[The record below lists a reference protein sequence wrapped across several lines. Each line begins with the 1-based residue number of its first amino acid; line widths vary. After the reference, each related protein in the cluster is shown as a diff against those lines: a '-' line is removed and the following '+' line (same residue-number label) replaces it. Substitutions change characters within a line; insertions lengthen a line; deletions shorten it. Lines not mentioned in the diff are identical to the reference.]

1 MKEEEGRNKQA
12 LKVHKCNEAW
22 KGSARGVGYVSP
34 FLERA
39 CTLITIPERTEV
51 LYLCKTY
58 SFSKTDCK

>member
-39 CTLITIPERTEV
+39 CTPITIPERTEV
-51 LYLCKTY
+51 L
-58 SFSKTDCK
+58 